1 MWNSSVSFRLNNVA
15 KRRIRLDD
23 GDKSKK
29 IAACSF
35 WGAGGICFTDC
46 VADWVRN
53 RCTVSAAS
61 CPDVSR
67 WKFACKWRWKGERF
81 AFYFSPSRGP
91 LRFVSCHSRVTRVSP
106 QPLCENEVPEEETA
120 VSTCRER
127 LKRPWRWVAFTADWL
142 AGCLTS
148 LLTSWVLISCLTDWL
163 MYRSTW

>member
-1 MWNSSVSFRLNNVA
+1 MMATKVRRLPLVVSGVQ
-15 KRRIRLDD
+15 
-23 GDKSKK
+23 
-29 IAACSF
+29 
-35 WGAGGICFTDC
+35 GGICFTDC

-81 AFYFSPSRGP
+81 AFYFSRSRGP
-91 LRFVSCHSRVTRVSP
+91 LRYVSCHSRVTRVSP

-127 LKRPWRWVAFTADWL
+127 LKRPWRWVPFTADWL